1 VARKTAHL
9 KQFQFKK
16 GGGKVGKGGKAS
28 TKRPAFLRKSGKKK

>member
-16 GGGKVGKGGKAS
+16 GGGKVGKAS
-28 TKRPAFLRKSGKKK
+28 TKRPAFLRKAGKKK